1 MVILA
6 AHGTGGVGTVGD
18 GGRDNE
24 CPTRARTTEVDT
36 LEGVSRPLSARTGT
50 PARTFLSLVIV
61 VVLAGVAAPVSGQ
74 QTEPQVKQHVVQRGE
89 TLWGLSGFYFMN
101 PYLWPQIF
109 EANRDV
115 IEDPHWIYPDE
126 VLRIPGIES
135 GLPVVVRQQEPV
147 TAAGPDAQPHLPSQ
161 PVRPAGRTRF
171 WEEPPPVDARR
182 ESDMAMTKLELY
194 AVTPAEFWSAAW
206 LEDSAAVGIRGR
218 LISLADPVSQRDRLP
233 QYLHPFDEVLFG
245 WLRGGELVLGD
256 SMMVV
261 TVREQVGSLG
271 HVIQPVALVRI
282 DSVGENVAAAL
293 VLRQYGKARVGD
305 MLIAA
310 AELPRFQ
317 RGAPATVKNGA
328 EGRLIAWLE
337 REQLYG
343 PLADGFIDIG
353 AEQGVRIGDEFAAY
367 VPVRT
372 DAGGSMD
379 LPAEQVA
386 RLRVIKVMPNS
397 ATVRV
402 TDASSTAL
410 QAGVRVQLVRK
421 MPAN

>member
-1 MVILA
+1 
-6 AHGTGGVGTVGD
+6 
-18 GGRDNE
+18 
-24 CPTRARTTEVDT
+24 
-36 LEGVSRPLSARTGT
+36 
-50 PARTFLSLVIV
+50 
-61 VVLAGVAAPVSGQ
+61 
-74 QTEPQVKQHVVQRGE
+74 
-89 TLWGLSGFYFMN
+89 
-101 PYLWPQIF
+101 
-109 EANRDV
+109 
-115 IEDPHWIYPDE
+115 
-126 VLRIPGIES
+126 
-135 GLPVVVRQQEPV
+135 
-147 TAAGPDAQPHLPSQ
+147 
-161 PVRPAGRTRF
+161 
-171 WEEPPPVDARR
+171 
-182 ESDMAMTKLELY
+182 MAITKLDLY

-261 TVREQVGSLG
+261 TVRERVGDLG

-305 MLIAA
+305 VLIAA

-367 VPVRT
+367 VPTRT
-372 DAGGSMD
+372 DVNGSMD

-386 RLRVIKVMPNS
+386 LLRVIKVMPNS

-402 TDASSTAL
+402 ADASSTAL